1 MLSTPDR
8 LRIANRSSSARQRR
22 GSSPAAVG
30 TGRGSAVARRARLVA
45 ALARCSARDRIVLAL
60 MLVER
65 LSTSEAADAL
75 GISVSRLRRLY
86 GATLAELRSAWSGV
100 RGSVRPRARRVVVGT
115 IPLRKAV

>member
-8 LRIANRSSSARQRR
+8 LRLANRSTSTRQGR
-22 GSSPAAVG
+22 GSAAA
-30 TGRGSAVARRARLVA
+30 GRSAVARRARLVA
-45 ALARCSARDRIVLAL
+45 ALARCSARDRVVLAL

-75 GISVSRLRRLY
+75 GISVSRLRRVY
-86 GATLAELRSAWSGV
+86 GESLSELRLAWSGV

-115 IPLRKAV
+115 VRLRKAV